1 MAVGWEGCSG
11 PQLAFLISRWGGE
24 THFPVGGGPG
34 WHGWCDTGVPCRP
47 LSPPPP
53 PPPPLQCFSCPRAVP
68 MQRFVCSL
76 LPRPGEGEVE
86 AAALSVF
93 GRLRNSFWLPVTG
106 PAAPVD
112 SGNVIQLAVV
122 PARPGGA
129 RGIRPMGVW
138 WSLNNMGKLRHG
150 ASVPGTLYLQP
161 GGRQEAAPTSVTFWV
176 PQFPSRV
183 HGGAGGSVRCLGVFL
198 VPAGQW
204 GGGEHSRQQGQLN
217 SQLFLPLA

>member
-1 MAVGWEGCSG
+1 MAGV
-11 PQLAFLISRWGGE
+11 
-24 THFPVGGGPG
+24 TPVSPV
-34 WHGWCDTGVPCRP
+34 VPCP
-47 LSPPPP
+47 PPPP

>member
-129 RGIRPMGVW
+129 RRIRPMGVW

-161 GGRQEAAPTSVTFWV
+161 GGE
-176 PQFPSRV
+176 
-183 HGGAGGSVRCLGVFL
+183 AGGSTHICNLLGASVSL
-198 VPAGQW
+198 PCAW
-204 GGGEHSRQQGQLN
+204 GSRGLCPMLGGLSCPSWPVGRRR
-217 SQLFLPLA
+217 A